1 MSTYGFQ
8 GLKEKLKEHG
18 PYMPKAISRFVCLSS
33 EVQELSSCLAMTS
46 ILSRVLFPFVRSS
59 SMSRLASQLGGS
71 QNWRESSWWPQKALY
86 QWSCLRTAWNVTFDL
101 PRDPQSPRFIRLNP
115 WSKHPMAM
123 DYNSLAKLHCIKYV
137 RRSLFCVF
145 DGVINYTPQSR
156 LSTQYK
162 YYWSRT
168 INPLLN
174 NYKGLSFLF
183 ELIKI
188 WRSAV
193 VAFTIQVNQ
202 R

>member
-1 MSTYGFQ
+1 
-8 GLKEKLKEHG
+8 
-18 PYMPKAISRFVCLSS
+18 
-33 EVQELSSCLAMTS
+33 
-46 ILSRVLFPFVRSS
+46 
-59 SMSRLASQLGGS
+59 
-71 QNWRESSWWPQKALY
+71 
-86 QWSCLRTAWNVTFDL
+86 
-101 PRDPQSPRFIRLNP
+101 
-115 WSKHPMAM
+115 MAM

-145 DGVINYTPQSR
+145 DGVINYTPPSR
-156 LSTQYK
+156 LSKQYK
-162 YYWSRT
+162 YYRSCT